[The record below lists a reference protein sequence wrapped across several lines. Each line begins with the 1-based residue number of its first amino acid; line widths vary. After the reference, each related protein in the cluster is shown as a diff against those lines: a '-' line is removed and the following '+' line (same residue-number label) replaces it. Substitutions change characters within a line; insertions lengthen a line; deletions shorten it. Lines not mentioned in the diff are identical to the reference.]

1 MGRSFLR
8 TRLIPRLDIKG
19 PNLIKGIH
27 LEGLRVIGD
36 PNEYAK
42 RYRKA
47 DELLYIDS
55 VASLYGRN
63 NLSEIVERTTRDIFI
78 PVTVG
83 GGIRSLEDVRNLL
96 NRGADKVAI
105 NTAAI
110 RRPGLITEISS
121 RYGAQALVISI
132 EAKRV
137 PGGWECYTDNGRE
150 RTGKDVLEWA
160 REAVSLGAGEL
171 LLTSIDQEGT
181 MKGFDCELISR
192 IGPTVDVPV
201 IACGGMG
208 NLRHLHDVLDAG
220 ANAVAFASVLHYNKL
235 TLGEIREYLE
245 SEFPDQGSY
254 EGRIQAGPESRV

>member
-1 MGRSFLR
+1 MSLL
-8 TRLIPRLDIKG
+8 RLIPRLDIKG

-27 LEGLRVIGD
+27 FEGLRVIGD

-42 RYRKA
+42 RYRQA

-63 NLSEIVERTTRDIFI
+63 NLTDILRKTTSEVFI

-83 GGIRSLEDVRNLL
+83 GGIRSLEDVQRVFGS
-96 NRGADKVAI
+96 GADKVAI
-105 NTAAI
+105 NTGALKDPQI
-110 RRPGLITEISS
+110 ITRIAE
-121 RYGAQALVISI
+121 RYGSQAIVVSI

-137 PGGWECYTDNGRE
+137 NGGWECYTDNGRE
-150 RTGKDVLEWA
+150 RTGRNVEEWA
-160 REAVSLGAGEL
+160 REAVRLGAGEL

-192 IGPTVDVPV
+192 IGPCVDVPV

-208 NLRHLHDVLDAG
+208 SIQHALDVLHAG
-220 ANAVAFASVLHYNKL
+220 ADAIAFASVLHYNRL
-235 TLGEIREYLE
+235 TLQEIRDGLAK
-245 SEFPDQGSY
+245 SEFQARRRGY
-254 EGRIQAGPESRV
+254 EGRNEARPEGRV